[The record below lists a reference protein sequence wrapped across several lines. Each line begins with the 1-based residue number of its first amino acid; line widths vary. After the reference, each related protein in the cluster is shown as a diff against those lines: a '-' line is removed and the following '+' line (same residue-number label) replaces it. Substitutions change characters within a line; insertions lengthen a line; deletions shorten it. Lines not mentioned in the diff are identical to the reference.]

1 MRSQIIRSL
10 LNSSNTVVAGTK
22 YGSTKQTEKDWI
34 QRKQVEMWC
43 VLRKK
48 NTGNEYGNKNREPKP
63 ELEKKTIHNEQKPKY
78 NIKKSVCWL
87 CLENIVKSV
96 SGLEANDETHIK
108 LSDVACNCVFTQQI
122 STPKY
127 INAHTHTH
135 SHMSRFPNKYQLLIE
150 LILIW
155 VKEIS
160 GLHRSY
166 YNKNPLS
173 VRNCIDVSKHNLRR
187 LFS

>member
-10 LNSSNTVVAGTK
+10 LNSNTVVAGTK

-48 NTGNEYGNKNREPKP
+48 HWEGIWKQKP
-63 ELEKKTIHNEQKPKY
+63 RTKARAKKTIHNEQKPKY

-122 STPKY
+122 THPS
-127 INAHTHTH
+127 ISTHTLAH

-166 YNKNPLS
+166 YKQKSP
-173 VRNCIDVSKHNLRR
+173 VC
-187 LFS
+187 